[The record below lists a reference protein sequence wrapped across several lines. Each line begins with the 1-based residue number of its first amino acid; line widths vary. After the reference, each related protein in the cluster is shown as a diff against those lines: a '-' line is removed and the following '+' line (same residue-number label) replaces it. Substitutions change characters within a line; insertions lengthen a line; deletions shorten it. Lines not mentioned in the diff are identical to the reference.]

1 MKKVKNLDLWIIL
14 AVITLAAI
22 ITAIVLIAKPGQIKT
37 LGKIKE
43 VTIAD
48 YKTKGASKYFV
59 FVYNEDKQGIEE
71 LNNEVILYAEYART
85 HKKAPKIYILNVKN
99 NPTIFDDFKTEKI
112 SISSSNTSS
121 LITVENGKYTVT
133 TDGSKICNLL
143 IDYETGKN

>member
-22 ITAIVLIAKPGQIKT
+22 ITAIVLMVKPGQIKT
-37 LGKIKE
+37 LDKIKE

-48 YKTKGASKYFV
+48 YKTKGASTYFV

-71 LNNEVILYAEYART
+71 LNYEVIQYAEYSRT
-85 HKKAPKIYILNVKN
+85 HKKAPKLYILSVKS

-121 LITVENGKYTVT
+121 LITVTDGKYTVT

-143 IDYETGKN
+143 IEYETGKK